1 MPITIGFHCN
11 QLDTSEHVE
20 ALFNY
25 AYYNQK
31 LYNNRSIIFFNKDS
45 KNDQN
50 IINKFSNNFKCY
62 DYCVFGYIDII
73 IIQESIDYFYNMNYN
88 NIFVKN
94 CPNLFHIYNNIDQIP
109 LFHNY
114 KFASMSHSLAVSV
127 NKNIPI
133 VPFMIDIENN
143 NQIKDNLR
151 SFLNI
156 PEDAIVIGRYGAPE
170 NFDINTVYEV
180 INEYIDKMDNVYFL
194 FSNTYNFFNINHPKI
209 IFLNLEL
216 NKENKIKFISTCNAM
231 IHASSNGSTFGTEIG
246 EFSSLNKPI
255 ITTYAMKNQYTNEH
269 IDILKDSAILY
280 KYKEDLINI
289 LLNIRYLI
297 NLKDNW
303 TKYTDYTPIKVM
315 KQFMKVFIEEYTE
328 NEDITLITAFY
339 DIGRENYVLYNRSI
353 YTFINSFLNYLNI
366 DYKMIVFID
375 DRYIDI
381 ILKYYEKSKYKNKTF
396 IPINEEWLCK
406 NIPSW
411 SLLDKET
418 EIMNSE
424 YFKTLLKER
433 IEIFIPETIY
443 PKYTLINH
451 SKIDFVCYAINNL
464 NVNDYCV
471 WTDFGY
477 HHSILLNN
485 TNLFPKTIISLNNI
499 NTNKLIFFQYNQ
511 FNEDDKNIINLT
523 KSGKMIIQGA
533 YFSGN
538 KENLLKLQTLYKEC
552 LKELHDNNITD
563 DDQHIYF
570 RCYLKKPELFTL
582 YGGNSIHNGLGL
594 NIFQ

>member
-1 MPITIGFHCN
+1 
-11 QLDTSEHVE
+11 
-20 ALFNY
+20 
-25 AYYNQK
+25 
-31 LYNNRSIIFFNKDS
+31 
-45 KNDQN
+45 
-50 IINKFSNNFKCY
+50 
-62 DYCVFGYIDII
+62 
-73 IIQESIDYFYNMNYN
+73 
-88 NIFVKN
+88 
-94 CPNLFHIYNNIDQIP
+94 
-109 LFHNY
+109 
-114 KFASMSHSLAVSV
+114 
-127 NKNIPI
+127 
-133 VPFMIDIENN
+133 
-143 NQIKDNLR
+143 
-151 SFLNI
+151 
-156 PEDAIVIGRYGAPE
+156 
-170 NFDINTVYEV
+170 
-180 INEYIDKMDNVYFL
+180 
-194 FSNTYNFFNINHPKI
+194 
-209 IFLNLEL
+209 
-216 NKENKIKFISTCNAM
+216 
-231 IHASSNGSTFGTEIG
+231 
-246 EFSSLNKPI
+246 
-255 ITTYAMKNQYTNEH
+255 MKNQYTNEH

-353 YTFINSFLNYLNI
+353 YTYINSFLNYLNI

-485 TNLFPKTIISLNNI
+485 TNLCPKTLISLNNI